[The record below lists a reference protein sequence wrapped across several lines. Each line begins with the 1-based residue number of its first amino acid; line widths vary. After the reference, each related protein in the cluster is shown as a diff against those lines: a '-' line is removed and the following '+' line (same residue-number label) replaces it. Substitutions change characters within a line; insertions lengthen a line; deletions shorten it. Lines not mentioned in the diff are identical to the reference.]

1 MGKAIIFIE
10 TPMFTRQIKQIATD
24 DELKE
29 LQKELI
35 GTPDKGDLIQQTGGL
50 RKVRMAAGSQGKSGS
65 VRIIYFLATEE
76 IIYLIMAYPINAK
89 DSLTDTEKA
98 QLKKLTK
105 LLKARY
111 KMSFFDELKTSLE
124 EAVEIKQGLKEPARV
139 TRYEIA
145 DVKAIREQ
153 LNVSQSEM
161 AKALGT
167 SVDTIKSWESKRRN
181 PTGLAA
187 KVLATIKENPAFF
200 RELASH

>member
-35 GTPDKGDLIQQTGGL
+35 GTPDKGDLIQQTGG
-50 RKVRMAAGSQGKSGS
+50 KSGS

-105 LLKARY
+105 LLKG
-111 KMSFFDELKTSLE
+111 
-124 EAVEIKQGLKEPARV
+124 EI
-139 TRYEIA
+139 
-145 DVKAIREQ
+145 
-153 LNVSQSEM
+153 
-161 AKALGT
+161 
-167 SVDTIKSWESKRRN
+167 
-181 PTGLAA
+181 
-187 KVLATIKENPAFF
+187 
-200 RELASH
+200 